1 MGARVTSPT
10 SRLPGPPYAGPVAPS
25 APLDVQ
31 WLGHATA
38 LIELGG
44 VRVLT
49 DPALTPRLAHLR
61 RHRRVDPATIGRPD
75 IVLISHLHMD
85 HLHVPSLR
93 LVGEDVPIVVPA
105 GAAGLIRRRGFRH
118 VEETR
123 SGETFHLG
131 PLSVETVPAVHPGRR
146 GPHSRLAAD
155 AVGYVL
161 RAGGRT
167 VYFPGDTDLFDEMGS
182 WGPVDVALLPIW
194 GWGRTLGEGHLTP
207 RTAVDAVELIE
218 PELVVPIHWGTY
230 APVGVRRQ
238 PPGWLAAPV
247 HQFEAALAGNGEAD
261 RLRVLGPGDELIL
274 PGSPAWPGAPLR

>member
-1 MGARVTSPT
+1 VPT
-10 SRLPGPPYAGPVAPS
+10 F
-25 APLDVQ
+25 PLDVR
-31 WLGHATA
+31 WLGHAST

-44 VRVLT
+44 VRVMT

-61 RHRRVDPATIGRPD
+61 RHHRVDAATIDRPD
-75 IVLISHLHMD
+75 LVLISHLHMD

-93 LVGEDVPIVVPA
+93 LIGDDVPIVVPA
-105 GAAGLIRRRGFRH
+105 GAAGLIRRKGFRH

-123 SGETFHLG
+123 AGETFHVG

-146 GPHSRLAAD
+146 GPHSRLVAD

-161 RAGGRT
+161 RADGRT

-207 RTAVDAVELIE
+207 RTAVEAVELIA

-230 APVGVRRQ
+230 SPVGVRRQ
-238 PPGWLAAPV
+238 PPGWLTAPV
-247 HQFEAALAGNGEAD
+247 HQFEAALAANGESD
-261 RLRVLGPGDELIL
+261 RLRVLTPGEGLTV
-274 PGSPAWPGAPLR
+274 PGAAMWPGPR